1 MENPIIDLIKLS
13 QLRDSVSLVDLIKMF
28 DPLLKKYSKKLNYEE
43 AYYDLRFEFIN
54 TIYKLNTKNLEILS
68 DGQIINYITK
78 IIYHYYI
85 TLSKKAR
92 SNVNARVFSDMS
104 DPMISI
110 IDVKLAVEDQQ
121 RDYEIEYAL
130 RKLNIDEQILVD
142 LIFYKDYSIR
152 EIAQSYGTSRQAI
165 NQKKRR
171 IIQKMYRIMHERA

>member
-43 AYYDLRFEFIN
+43 AYYDLRFEFVN
-54 TIYKLNTKNLEILS
+54 AIYKLNTKNLEILS

-78 IIYHYYI
+78 IIYHHI
-85 TLSKKAR
+85 NQSKKIR
-92 SNVNARVFSDMS
+92 SNVKTLVFSEMS
-104 DPMISI
+104 DQMISV
-110 IDVKLAVEDQQ
+110 IDAKLAVEDQQ

-165 NQKKRR
+165 NQKKKR

>member
-78 IIYHYYI
+78 IIYHHYI
-85 TLSKKAR
+85 NQSKKIR
-92 SNVNARVFSDMS
+92 SNVKPFVFSEMS
-104 DPMISI
+104 DQMVSI
-110 IDVKLAVEDQQ
+110 IDDKLAVEDQKK
-121 RDYEIEYAL
+121 DYGIEYAL
-130 RKLNIDEQILVD
+130 RNLNIHRNKIRSD
-142 LIFYKDYSIR
+142 SINY
-152 EIAQSYGTSRQAI
+152 ATLFPSLLPSDKSATPHFHQVQSTRTL
-165 NQKKRR
+165 K
-171 IIQKMYRIMHERA
+171 